1 VKTDVRPRIA
11 TPNRHSPLGVE
22 RGRVRCG
29 DGRAREIGEPLPTAA
44 GGEAVGIA
52 KVTPHR
58 FAVITFAVNTFA
70 VNTFAV
76 NTFAVNTFAVNTFA
90 VNTGR

>member
-29 DGRAREIGEPLPTAA
+29 DGRAWEIGEPLPTAA

-58 FAVITFAVNTFA
+58 FAVIPFAVIPFTVIAFTVIA
-70 VNTFAV
+70 FTVI
-76 NTFAVNTFAVNTFA
+76 
-90 VNTGR
+90 TGR

>member
-52 KVTPHR
+52 KVTSYR
-58 FAVITFAVNTFA
+58 FTVITFAVIAFTVIAFTVIA
-70 VNTFAV
+70 FTVI
-76 NTFAVNTFAVNTFA
+76 
-90 VNTGR
+90 TGR